1 MSKVKKHWGKITQ
14 LLIYFRPNLFFK
26 DFTKVDTHFLKM
38 NNIRL
43 FLCDLDNTLAPH
55 FSKFPSQNAINFV
68 KKIKEDGILFYVVS
82 NNFKNRVKRFC
93 EKLNPDGFIYNAKK
107 PLIFKIKK
115 LVKKLNIQ
123 PSETILM
130 GDQFVID
137 VFAANRLGCKS
148 ILVVPLTEVNS
159 KNAGKSRLINFLDKL
174 IYKHLS
180 QNNLLTSVDTKIFD
194 LETMIL

>member
-1 MSKVKKHWGKITQ
+1 MNNIKKHHSKKIQ

-55 FSKFPSQNAINFV
+55 FSSFPNQDAINFV
-68 KKIKEDGILFYVVS
+68 KKIKENGILFYVVS
-82 NNFKNRVKRFC
+82 NNFKKRVKKFC
-93 EKLNPDGFIYNAKK
+93 EKLNPDGFIYSAKK

-115 LVKKLNIQ
+115 IMKQLNVQ
-123 PSETILM
+123 PTETILM

-148 ILVVPLTEVNS
+148 ILVLPLTEVNS
-159 KNAGKSRLINFLDKL
+159 KKTNKSWLINFFDKL
-174 IYKHLS
+174 IYKRLE

>member
-1 MSKVKKHWGKITQ
+1 MSKVKKLLEKIPQ
-14 LLIYFRPNLFFK
+14 LLIYFRPNIFFK

-43 FLCDLDNTLAPH
+43 LLCDLDNTLAPH

-68 KKIKEDGILFYVVS
+68 KKIKEDGIFFYVVS
-82 NNFKNRVKRFC
+82 NNFKNRVKKFC
-93 EKLNPDGFIYNAKK
+93 EKLKPDGFIYNAKK
-107 PLIFKIKK
+107 PLIYKIKK
-115 LVKKLNIQ
+115 LIKNLNIQ
-123 PSETILM
+123 PSETVLM

-148 ILVVPLTEVNS
+148 ILVVPLTEINS
-159 KNAGKSRLINFLDKL
+159 KSASESKIVNFLDKL
-174 IYKHLS
+174 IYKHLG
-180 QNNLLTSVDTKIFD
+180 QNNMLTSVDTKIFD